1 MKQFSTIHIFGYGE
15 TQIIGETNNG
25 KIPSLSLTTLVP
37 FVDHVKTF
45 LPESGVT
52 LTDYH
57 VIHIFEGSDVRY
69 LGVGT
74 EDRKEETSFS
84 VKYDQI
90 NTVILDTFVNEII
103 SKLPPSTEN

>member
-15 TQIIGETNNG
+15 TQIIGNDNNG
-25 KIPSLSLTTLVP
+25 KVQSSELTNLVAL
-37 FVDHVKTF
+37 VDHIKTF

-84 VKYDQI
+84 VKYNQI
-90 NTVILDTFVNEII
+90 NVTLLDTLVDEVI
-103 SKLPPSTEN
+103 SLLPPKV

>member
-25 KIPSLSLTTLVP
+25 KVPSLSLTTLVP

-90 NTVILDTFVNEII
+90 NTVILDTFVNEVILL
-103 SKLPPSTEN
+103 LPQKA

>member
-15 TQIIGETNNG
+15 TQIIGNDNNG
-25 KIPSLSLTTLVP
+25 KVQSSELTNLVAL
-37 FVDHVKTF
+37 VDHIKTF

-84 VKYDQI
+84 VKYNQI
-90 NTVILDTFVNEII
+90 DITLLDALVNEVI
-103 SKLPPSTEN
+103 SLLPPKV

>member
-15 TQIIGETNNG
+15 TQIIGNDNNG
-25 KIPSLSLTTLVP
+25 KVQSSELTNLVAL
-37 FVDHVKTF
+37 VDHIKTF

-74 EDRKEETSFS
+74 EDRKEDTSFS

-90 NTVILDTFVNEII
+90 NTVILDTFVNEVI
-103 SKLPPSTEN
+103 SLLPPKI

>member
-1 MKQFSTIHIFGYGE
+1 MGQFSTIHIFGYGE

-25 KIPSLSLTTLVP
+25 KVPSSSLTTLVP

-57 VIHIFEGSDVRY
+57 VIHIFNGSDVRY

-84 VKYDQI
+84 VGFNQIDQ
-90 NTVILDTFVNEII
+90 TLLTALVDEII
-103 SKLPPSTEN
+103 SAIQP

>member
-1 MKQFSTIHIFGYGE
+1 MEQFSTIHIFGYGE

-25 KIPSLSLTTLVP
+25 KVPSSSLTTLVP

-57 VIHIFEGSDVRY
+57 VIHIFNGSDVRY

-84 VKYDQI
+84 VGFNQIDQSLL
-90 NTVILDTFVNEII
+90 TSLVDEII
-103 SKLPPSTEN
+103 SLIQS

>member
-15 TQIIGETNNG
+15 TQIIGNDNNG
-25 KIPSLSLTTLVP
+25 KVQSSELTNLVVL
-37 FVDHVKTF
+37 VDHIKTF

-74 EDRKEETSFS
+74 EDRKEDTSFS

-90 NTVILDTFVNEII
+90 NLTLLDTLVNEVI
-103 SKLPPSTEN
+103 SLLPPKV

>member
-1 MKQFSTIHIFGYGE
+1 MGQFSTIHIFGYGE

-25 KIPSLSLTTLVP
+25 KVSSSSLTTLVP

-57 VIHIFEGSDVRY
+57 VIHIFDGMDVRY
-69 LGVGT
+69 LGQGL
-74 EDRKEETSFS
+74 EDRTVQTSFS
-84 VKYDQI
+84 VGLNQIDQ
-90 NTVILDTFVNEII
+90 TLLTALVDEIVLAI
-103 SKLPPSTEN
+103 QP

>member
-1 MKQFSTIHIFGYGE
+1 MEQFSTIHIFGYGE

-25 KIPSLSLTTLVP
+25 KVPSSSLTTLVP

-57 VIHIFEGSDVRY
+57 VIHIFNGSDVRY

-84 VKYDQI
+84 VGFNQIDQ
-90 NTVILDTFVNEII
+90 TLLTALVDEII
-103 SKLPPSTEN
+103 SAIQP

>member
-1 MKQFSTIHIFGYGE
+1 MGQFSTIHIFGYGE

-25 KIPSLSLTTLVP
+25 KVPSSSLTTLVP

-57 VIHIFEGSDVRY
+57 VIHIFNGSDVRY

-84 VKYDQI
+84 VGFNQIDQ
-90 NTVILDTFVNEII
+90 TLLTALVDEII
-103 SKLPPSTEN
+103 STIQP